1 MVVTY
6 FYKKLIGESEKM
18 KRLTVLTM
26 VLFGIASLCPG
37 QLRPRGSPRRVFQL
51 TEPKLTGPA
60 SLEQVLAK
68 RRSVL
73 DLTGQPLKLTQ
84 IGQLAWAGQG
94 ITEPQTGVRTA
105 PSAGAT
111 YPMKLY
117 FAKPDGLF
125 VYNPEEHSLEQ
136 TSDQDVRGRLATTVL
151 EQGLSAAAGCDII
164 IAGSVRKVAAIYG
177 KRARRYMLLEAGHV
191 AQNIQLQAVSLELGS
206 VAICAFDAREVDRIC
221 RLPKELEPICM
232 IRVGYPAE
240 EAIGEGAV
248 ERQARRKRAALIT
261 AGYNFR
267 DEELFETRLALEDAG
282 VETVIVSSRT
292 GPIRGMLGGTAEA
305 AILLNEV
312 SVDEF
317 DAIIFIGGLGVRQ
330 YFGNP
335 VALDIVREAADKGKV
350 LAAICIAPTV
360 LANAGVLQGVR
371 VTGFPSERFVLQLA
385 GAEYTGAPVER
396 DGLIITA
403 ADPEVAGQF
412 GRAVAE
418 AVIGG

>member
-1 MVVTY
+1 
-6 FYKKLIGESEKM
+6 M

-26 VLFGIASLCPG
+26 VLVGIVPLCLG
-37 QLRPRGSPRRVFQL
+37 QLRPRVSPRKVLQL
-51 TEPKLTGPA
+51 NEPKVTGPT
-60 SLEQVLAK
+60 SFEQVLAK
-68 RRSVL
+68 RRSALAVT
-73 DLTGQPLKLTQ
+73 DQPLSLTQ

-94 ITEPQTGVRTA
+94 ITEPRTGVRTA

-111 YPMKLY
+111 YPIKLY

-125 VYNPEEHSLEQ
+125 VYNPGEHSLEQ
-136 TSDQDVRGRLATTVL
+136 TSDQDVRGLLATAVF
-151 EQGLSAAAGCDII
+151 EQELLAAAGCDII

-177 KRARRYMLLEAGHV
+177 KKARTYMLLEAGHI

-206 VAICAFDAREVDRIC
+206 VALCAFDVREVDRIC
-221 RLPKELEPICM
+221 RLPKELEPICI

-240 EAIGEGAV
+240 EAVGEGAE

-305 AILLNEV
+305 AIVLNEL
-312 SVDEF
+312 SVDDF
-317 DAIIFIGGLGVRQ
+317 DAIVFIGGLGAQ
-330 YFGNP
+330 EYFRNP
-335 VALDIVREAADKGKV
+335 VALDVARAAAGKGKV

-371 VTGFPSERFVLQLA
+371 VTGFPSERFRLQLA

-396 DGLIITA
+396 DGFIITA

-412 GRAVAE
+412 GQAVAE
-418 AVIGG
+418 AITGG